1 MPGVLASVWSLCA
14 YALGL
19 VAGGTGSTELIAG
32 AAVAAATLL
41 AIAIWVHVAT
51 GGLLAAGYR
60 LRRRPAPRE
69 RARPARLPLSVRSE
83 SFGNAANS
91 SVGSSVA
98 HRRVQ

>member
-19 VAGGTGSTELIAG
+19 VTGGTGSTELIAG

-69 RARPARLPLSVRSE
+69 RARPARLPRLCDPD
-83 SFGNAANS
+83 AAGRARPRAPS
-91 SVGSSVA
+91 ARPSVA
-98 HRRVQ
+98 